1 MPPVFPDRLPETR
14 RARFVSLPLSLSRSC
29 QTPVKTTTAPWSS
42 VFAPTRAPPLAG
54 LKTIRSPTGFSPDKN
69 CARPRRRTGFFSSSE
84 TYRADLDKGSRDDE
98 KRKTPFQSAANQFH
112 REPYPKL
119 VMVIKP
125 YRYYKDR
132 HDLVPL
138 PAPAR
143 SLKALA
149 KILPKSR
156 ARYPRKKAAPF
167 HDSRACLQ
175 SYRGYDD
182 IDRIYHG
189 GKARA
194 GFFMTGGD
202 AARSFEFAEEIL
214 NQMTPFVVLPVVC
227 AAAFCSLARRDD
239 RFDFPCGEEVAH
251 FVGVKG
257 LVAEKRAASDTIH
270 EHAGEIDAVTLAG
283 NQHEGDEIAQS
294 IGERT

>member
-1 MPPVFPDRLPETR
+1 
-14 RARFVSLPLSLSRSC
+14 
-29 QTPVKTTTAPWSS
+29 
-42 VFAPTRAPPLAG
+42 
-54 LKTIRSPTGFSPDKN
+54 
-69 CARPRRRTGFFSSSE
+69 
-84 TYRADLDKGSRDDE
+84 
-98 KRKTPFQSAANQFH
+98 
-112 REPYPKL
+112 
-119 VMVIKP
+119 
-125 YRYYKDR
+125 
-132 HDLVPL
+132 
-138 PAPAR
+138 
-143 SLKALA
+143 
-149 KILPKSR
+149 
-156 ARYPRKKAAPF
+156 
-167 HDSRACLQ
+167 
-175 SYRGYDD
+175 
-182 IDRIYHG
+182 
-189 GKARA
+189 
-194 GFFMTGGD
+194 MTGGD